1 MSEGSA
7 DNGHAGRGSETALLT
22 DLYQLTMLD
31 AYYQHGMEAPATF
44 EFFVRRM
51 SSQRNFLIAAGVDQ
65 VLDYLERL
73 RFSAEDIEWLRST
86 GRFSDVLLEQL
97 REFRF
102 TGDVYAMREG
112 TVFFPGEPLLRITAP
127 LPQAQFV
134 ESRVINLLQLQSV
147 IASKAV
153 RCRLAAPH
161 ARIVDF
167 GMRRAHGAEAALLAA
182 RACYI
187 AGFDA
192 TATVEAGRRFGIPIT
207 GTMAHSFIQAHDQE
221 INAFRNFARA
231 QPSNVTLLIDTYDT
245 LRGAQRV
252 TELVR
257 ELAAEGISIHAVRI
271 DSGDLESQARAVRVI
286 LDQGGCRDVKI
297 FVSGGLDEYDIQK
310 LTSADAPIDGF
321 GVGTR
326 IDVSEDAP
334 VLDCAYKLQEFD
346 GRPTCK
352 RSPGKEHLPGVRQV
366 FRNYDALGKIVGDV
380 IGRSHE
386 KLPGR
391 PLLEP
396 VMRNGKRLNTPSLVD
411 IRSYCRTELTT
422 LPAPL
427 LQLREADPV
436 PVAISPALQALA
448 KELHEASH

>member
-1 MSEGSA
+1 
-7 DNGHAGRGSETALLT
+7 
-22 DLYQLTMLD
+22 
-31 AYYQHGMEAPATF
+31 
-44 EFFVRRM
+44 
-51 SSQRNFLIAAGVDQ
+51 
-65 VLDYLERL
+65 
-73 RFSAEDIEWLRST
+73 
-86 GRFSDVLLEQL
+86 
-97 REFRF
+97 
-102 TGDVYAMREG
+102 
-112 TVFFPGEPLLRITAP
+112 LRITAP